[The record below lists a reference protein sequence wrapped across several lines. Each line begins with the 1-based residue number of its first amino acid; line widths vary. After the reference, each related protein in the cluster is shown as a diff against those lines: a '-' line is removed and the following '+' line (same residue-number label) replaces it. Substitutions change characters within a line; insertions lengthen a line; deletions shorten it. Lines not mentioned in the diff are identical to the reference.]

1 MKKQWGMLFLGLLVL
16 VPFTPLTAQ
25 LDQADRGDYVRR
37 GDDWYRLENGLEYR
51 VDPDIISVKFAGS
64 IDNWSEFMASA
75 ELDGKSSILRGIET
89 VRTNRLG
96 IHDLRVPAGSDVLD
110 IVDAI
115 RATDLVEFA
124 EENTIG
130 YFVATPNDPSYS
142 QQYALHNTGQ
152 TGGIADADIDAP
164 EAWDLGD
171 GDASVIVA
179 VLDSGT
185 EITHNDL
192 NDNQWRNLADPV
204 NGVDDDNNGYTDDID
219 GWDFA
224 NNNRF
229 VDGPFSHGSLVAGIV
244 AAETNNGLGIAG
256 AAGGGFNGT
265 GCRYM
270 VCQVGDFGP
279 SGAILDDAILYAL
292 DNGASIITMSLTVG
306 SSGAIDAALQAAWN
320 GDCFIDCAAGNGGP
334 SVTYPATNPNVMA
347 VAATDDRDNVA
358 SFSNPGPQVEVA
370 APGVD
375 ILSTGLGQGYEI
387 SSGTSF
393 SAPYVAGVAGLI
405 RAAGPLLTNAQVRQ
419 LLIDTADDVEAPGF
433 DTDTGWGRINAA
445 SALANVSTDPPVID
459 SISPTSGL
467 VTLDTAVTITGEQFF
482 GTPTVTFGGQPATFV
497 TLIDN
502 ETISAGCPA
511 GTELETIDVTVET
524 TIGSDTLNNA
534 FTYVARLF
542 TFGTPSI
549 GNSITY
555 SALGVPNGDWGVV
568 VDYVAGN
575 RLKKG
580 IVWRIAFSEFEIVHN
595 SFQTAD
601 PALTGS
607 GQGNTQYLIPDDPGL
622 IGRTLHADGVFDGN
636 GPAGGRPLVL
646 AEDRVDVVIQP

>member
-16 VPFTPLTAQ
+16 APFTPLTAQ
-25 LDQADRGDYVRR
+25 PDGADRDAYVRR
-37 GDDWYRLENGLEYR
+37 GNDWYRLENGVEYR
-51 VDPDIISVKFAGS
+51 VDPEVISVKFRGS
-64 IDNWSEFMASA
+64 IANWSEFLSSA
-75 ELDGKSSILRGIET
+75 ELDGNASALRGIET

-96 IHDLRVPAGSDVLD
+96 VHDLRVPQGSDVLD

-115 RATDLVEFA
+115 RATGLVEFA
-124 EENTIG
+124 EENTFG
-130 YFVATPNDPSYS
+130 YFGATPNDPNYS
-142 QQYALHNTGQ
+142 QQYALNNTGQ
-152 TGGIADADIDAP
+152 TGGTNDADIDAP
-164 EAWDLGD
+164 EAWDLQD
-171 GDASVIVA
+171 GDASIIVA

-204 NGVDDDNNGYTDDID
+204 NGVDDDSNGYVDDID

-244 AAETNNGLGIAG
+244 AAETNNGIGIAG
-256 AAGGGFNGT
+256 AAGGGFSGT
-265 GCRYM
+265 ACRYM

-306 SSGAIDAALQAAWN
+306 SSSSIDAALQAAWN
-320 GDCFIDCAAGNGGP
+320 GDCFIDCAAGNSGP
-334 SVTYPATNPNVMA
+334 SVTYPATNANVMA
-347 VAATDDRDNVA
+347 IAATDHNDDVA
-358 SFSNPGPQVEVA
+358 SFSNPGPQVEVS

-375 ILSTGLGQGYEI
+375 ILSTGLGQGYET

-393 SAPYVAGVAGLI
+393 SAPYVAGVAALI
-405 RAAGPLLTNAQVRQ
+405 RSAGPLLSNAQVRQ

-433 DTDTGWGRINAA
+433 DNDTGWGRVNAA
-445 SALANVSTDPPVID
+445 SALAQVSTDPPVID

-467 VTLDTAVTITGEQFF
+467 VSIGASVTISGEEFF
-482 GTPTVTFGGQPATFV
+482 GSPTVTFGGVPATFV
-497 TLIDN
+497 TVIDS
-502 ETISAGCPA
+502 ETIQAGCPA
-511 GTELETIDVTVET
+511 GTELDSIDVTVST
-524 TIGSDTLNNA
+524 TIGSDTLVDG

-542 TFGTPSI
+542 AFGTPSI
-549 GNSITY
+549 GTSITY
-555 SALGVPNGDWGVV
+555 SASGIPNGNWGIV
-568 VDYVAGN
+568 VDYVAGSK
-575 RLKKG
+575 LKKG
-580 IVWRIAFSEFEIVHN
+580 IVWRIAFDEFEIVHN

-607 GQGNTQYLIPDDPGL
+607 GQGNSQYLIPDDPGL

-636 GPAGGRPLVL
+636 GAGGGLNLTL
-646 AEDRVDVVIQP
+646 AESRVDVVIVP